1 MAVVIPH
8 FESWKNHHLE
18 MADAKDCGEASWS
31 HIAFDELEVG
41 DRIGGGGAG
50 MIYKGWFRGEPVALK
65 TLFDTRVS
73 EDLKK
78 EYMDELLVLS
88 KVKHTNI
95 VKFLGACMTPPNLCF
110 VMEMCEASLFNLIHV
125 EKCGFSERD
134 VIKMAVDIGSALEY
148 LHAVKPAAIIHRDI
162 KSHNVLRA
170 VDGAMKLCDFGLVK
184 VRNTQAG
191 TPAYMAPEL
200 LESKSFN
207 KSVDVYAFGVLLCEM
222 FTAEVPFYGVD
233 INAIRERVISG
244 DRPACPSYAMPPRCQ
259 RLIQNCWHQKSE
271 QRPDFTAIVDELLE
285 VYDELPE
292 GKFTEKVV
300 GGGMGGGDALDSL
313 MFK

>member
-1 MAVVIPH
+1 MA
-8 FESWKNHHLE
+8 EE
-18 MADAKDCGEASWS
+18 KDGGVGEVSWS
-31 HIAFDELEVG
+31 HIPFEDIEMGE
-41 DRIGGGGAG
+41 RIGGGGAG
-50 MIYKGWFRGEPVALK
+50 MIFRGWYKGEPVALK
-65 TLFDTRVS
+65 TLFDSRIG

-95 VKFLGACMTPPNLCF
+95 VKFIGACMTPPNLCF
-110 VMEMCEASLFNLIHV
+110 IMEMCEGSLFNLIHV
-125 EKCGFSERD
+125 EKAGFSERD

-162 KSHNVLRA
+162 KSHNILRA
-170 VDGAMKLCDFGLVK
+170 VDGTMKLCDFGLVK

-200 LESKSFN
+200 LEGKSFN

-222 FTAEVPFYGVD
+222 FTAEVPFYGVE
-233 INAIRERVISG
+233 INSIRERVLGG
-244 DRPACPSYAMPPRCQ
+244 DRPNCPSYAMPPRCQ
-259 RLIQNCWHQKSE
+259 RLIQKCWHQRSD
-271 QRPDFTAIVDELLE
+271 QRPDFTTIVDELLDIYE
-285 VYDELPE
+285 ELPE
-292 GKFTEKVV
+292 GKFTDVV
-300 GGGMGGGDALDSL
+300 KSQGGDALDSL